1 MPNRYSDDD
10 VLEILYNAVG
20 RSGEIGTLS
29 AFTLQVAA
37 SYDSKTGAL
46 KVAGNSGYSLGLF
59 QYDFGVRSGSK
70 DCDPDATA
78 VDSLI
83 DSYDAWAAGNGR
95 AALTKDERQ
104 QLNLD
109 LTAHGNMLSGNVH
122 QRTTRYMP
130 PDDPLRTKIDRF
142 LTSDDGLQFVH
153 TLDTRVLNGL
163 LPFAQRVAESETI
176 RNMSE
181 KDGKYA
187 IAVLSKVFN
196 QNPEA
201 GRQILKNLDGKSMDF
216 EQFNAYISSE
226 IAHSRAG
233 ASSKQSLATGVAAT
247 VRGMKLIDDI
257 CSSPTLGPL
266 WSATVHQDSSLE
278 SNFSK
283 SPATQLFDAML
294 RNPAAG
300 ERMVAAVD
308 SGKGALIPIS
318 KASADET
325 YIAGVAP
332 DGTLFA
338 MDIHGTGQG
347 YTNGTWTAFSNG
359 GELAERDLSGHW
371 AIASRNA
378 VEDLAADS
386 KSSAPETLQDLLLA
400 DKGTGNPTIN
410 YFQLAAEV
418 ADDTEALTV
427 TQANNRSFRF
437 K

>member
-20 RSGEIGTLS
+20 RSGEVGTLS

-59 QYDFGVRSGSK
+59 QYDFGVQSGSK
-70 DCDPDATA
+70 DCDHGVTA
-78 VDSLI
+78 IDSLI
-83 DSYDAWAAGNGR
+83 DSYNAWAAGNGR
-95 AALTKDERQ
+95 AALTTDERQ

-109 LTAHGNMLSGNVH
+109 LTAHGNTLSGNVH
-122 QRTTRYMP
+122 QKATRYMAA
-130 PDDPLRTKIDRF
+130 DDPLRTKIDRF

-201 GRQILKNLDGKSMDF
+201 GRQILNNLDGKSMDF

-226 IAHSRAG
+226 IAHSDVG

-332 DGTLFA
+332 DGTLFT
-338 MDIHGTGQG
+338 MDTHGTGQG
-347 YTNGTWTAFSNG
+347 YANGAWTAFSNG
-359 GELAERDLSGHW
+359 GALVERDRSGDIGRLHH
-371 AIASRNA
+371 ATALRISRHIASRRRLRLCKIFFLPIRDPA
-378 VEDLAADS
+378 TRRS
-386 KSSAPETLQDLLLA
+386 
-400 DKGTGNPTIN
+400 TI
-410 YFQLAAEV
+410 FSLRRRSQ
-418 ADDTEALTV
+418 TV
-427 TQANNRSFRF
+427 SML
-437 K
+437 